1 MAEKRDLLDDIID
14 IQDNWGAIQ
23 NPLGD
28 VASTLIQDPATVKVY
43 DPSDYKV
50 KPRVNSIFCVTCST
64 RDPKAC
70 TRCLDVCPVDAITIK
85 GSSVKVDDRCRKC
98 GLCATV
104 CPTEVFIC
112 GSQAPLQL
120 YKQVAEVASKY
131 EDCYVTC
138 TRALGRL
145 PKENEVLLPCV
156 GAISEELW
164 FALLCEYPNLS
175 VYLPVG
181 ICDRC
186 RTTTGEERYG
196 DAIAA
201 AEELSGESVGL
212 EVDERRLNHEQ
223 SRAYRR
229 SQFVSS
235 MATSATRLV
244 SRGNPALAGAQAV
257 AQRIQQ
263 HTKQLTELQRTL
275 EKAVGAQTSQNRR
288 HILTQRRKLVMAAL
302 QKYPDLAEGFK
313 LEIPACDSS
322 RCTKCGDCV
331 KVCPVHA
338 NDLDRE
344 GHFSVEPA
352 FCVNC
357 GACAV
362 ACPEDALAMVPCDP
376 QELVIPDEDAERR
389 RRMAAESRARAE
401 ELKEK
406 GKLLLDKGMDA
417 LENLDEDGK

>member
-70 TRCLDVCPVDAITIK
+70 TRCLDVCPVDAITIR

-229 SQFVSS
+229 LS
-235 MATSATRLV
+235 L
-244 SRGNPALAGAQAV
+244 
-257 AQRIQQ
+257 I
-263 HTKQLTELQRTL
+263 
-275 EKAVGAQTSQNRR
+275 
-288 HILTQRRKLVMAAL
+288 HI
-302 QKYPDLAEGFK
+302 
-313 LEIPACDSS
+313 
-322 RCTKCGDCV
+322 
-331 KVCPVHA
+331 
-338 NDLDRE
+338 
-344 GHFSVEPA
+344 
-352 FCVNC
+352 
-357 GACAV
+357 
-362 ACPEDALAMVPCDP
+362 
-376 QELVIPDEDAERR
+376 
-389 RRMAAESRARAE
+389 
-401 ELKEK
+401 
-406 GKLLLDKGMDA
+406 
-417 LENLDEDGK
+417 